1 MEKLW
6 TTAEAAQYLGVTED
20 DVERLVRSGQ
30 LTAHKLGGQF
40 LRFQP
45 DQVKALKPAQLEAA
59 SRASA
64 SPTAVGAAAPAS
76 PWQAR
81 VRDFLYFNDLYLM
94 SAGLLA
100 GLVVYLLIAS

>member
-6 TTAEAAQYLGVTED
+6 TTAEAAQYLGVTEE

-30 LTAHKLGGQF
+30 LTGHKLGGQF

-59 SRASA
+59 SRPSA
-64 SPTAVGAAAPAS
+64 SGPAAAASS
-76 PWQAR
+76 PWRER
-81 VRDFLYFNDLYLM
+81 VRDFVYFNDLYLI
-94 SAGLLA
+94 SAGLLV